1 MLLGSQ
7 NYNRLPLHESLIY
20 SRFRVSLMASDT
32 IPEALTFD
40 DVLLLPA
47 ESAVLPAEV
56 DLKTRLTSSIS
67 LHVPIISAAM
77 DTVTESRMAIAMAQ
91 AGGIGVIHRNMTI
104 DEQAAKVNSVKRFES
119 GLVLDPV
126 MISPDTTIGE
136 MRALKDRYGFSG
148 LPVVDEEENLVG
160 IITNRDIRFVSDDS
174 ILVSEMMTTDL
185 VTVPEHV
192 DPEVAKKLLH
202 QHRIEKLL
210 VVDEEGKC
218 AGMMTVRDIQR
229 SRDNPYS
236 CKDKHGR
243 LRVAAATG
251 TGEKGVERALALFD
265 AGADAVV
272 VDTAHGHSHG
282 VLHTVR
288 QIREAAGPEAQ
299 IIAGN
304 VATGAAADA
313 LIAAG
318 ANAVKVGIGPGSI
331 CTTRIVSG
339 VGVPQLTAVQSV
351 VAVCKKANIPVIAD
365 GGIKFSG
372 DIAKAIAAGADC
384 VMVGSVLA
392 GTDEAPGEVILY
404 QGRSYKVYRGM
415 GSVGAM
421 SKGAHERYFQSEQG
435 DTRKYVPE
443 GIEGR
448 VPARGPVE
456 HVLHQLIGGLRS
468 SMGYT
473 GNGDINAM
481 RENCQ
486 FVKITNAGLSESHV
500 HDVEITREAPNYRR

>member
-1 MLLGSQ
+1 
-7 NYNRLPLHESLIY
+7 
-20 SRFRVSLMASDT
+20 MAQDG

-56 DLKTRLTSSIS
+56 DTATRLTISIP
-67 LHVPIISAAM
+67 LNIPLISAAM
-77 DTVTESRMAIAMAQ
+77 DTVTESDMAIAMAQ
-91 AGGIGVIHRNMTI
+91 AGGIGVIHRNMSI
-104 DEQAAKVNSVKRFES
+104 DSQAAEVYRVKRFES

-126 MISPDTTIGE
+126 TISPSSTIGE
-136 MRALKDRYGFSG
+136 LRAIKSQHGFSG
-148 LPVVDEEENLVG
+148 FPVVDDSGTLVG

-174 ILVSEMMTTDL
+174 VKVSTMMTTDV

-202 QHRIEKLL
+202 QHRIEKLI
-210 VVDEEGKC
+210 VVDDDGGC
-218 AGMMTVRDIQR
+218 AGMMTVRDIQQ
-229 SRDNPYS
+229 SRDNPKS
-236 CKDKHGR
+236 CKDSQGR

-251 TGEKGVERALALFD
+251 TGDKGVERALALYE

-282 VLHTVR
+282 VIDTVKE
-288 QIREAAGPEAQ
+288 IRNQAADSAQ

-304 VATGAAADA
+304 IATGAAAEMLIDA
-313 LIAAG
+313 G
-318 ANAVKVGIGPGSI
+318 TDAVKVGIGPGSI

-339 VGVPQLTAVQSV
+339 VGVPQLTAVMGV
-351 VAVCKKANIPVIAD
+351 VETCIGNDIPVVAD
-365 GGIKFSG
+365 GGIKYSG
-372 DIAKAIAAGADC
+372 DIAKAIAAGADS
-384 VMVGSVLA
+384 VMAGSVLA
-392 GTDEAPGEVILY
+392 GTDESPGETILY

-415 GSVGAM
+415 GSVSAM
-421 SKGAHERYFQSEQG
+421 SQGAHERYFQSEQG

-448 VPARGPVE
+448 VPARGPVDN
-456 HVLHQLIGGLRS
+456 VLYQMIGGLRS

-473 GNGDINAM
+473 GNGSIVEMKA
-481 RENCQ
+481 NCN
-486 FVKITNAGLSESHV
+486 FVRITNAGLSESHV

>member
-1 MLLGSQ
+1 
-7 NYNRLPLHESLIY
+7 
-20 SRFRVSLMASDT
+20 MASDT

-229 SRDNPYS
+229 SRDNPHS

-339 VGVPQLTAVQSV
+339 VGVP
-351 VAVCKKANIPVIAD
+351 N
-365 GGIKFSG
+365 
-372 DIAKAIAAGADC
+372 
-384 VMVGSVLA
+384 
-392 GTDEAPGEVILY
+392 
-404 QGRSYKVYRGM
+404 
-415 GSVGAM
+415 
-421 SKGAHERYFQSEQG
+421 
-435 DTRKYVPE
+435 
-443 GIEGR
+443 
-448 VPARGPVE
+448 
-456 HVLHQLIGGLRS
+456 
-468 SMGYT
+468 
-473 GNGDINAM
+473 
-481 RENCQ
+481 
-486 FVKITNAGLSESHV
+486 
-500 HDVEITREAPNYRR
+500 

>member
-1 MLLGSQ
+1 
-7 NYNRLPLHESLIY
+7 
-20 SRFRVSLMASDT
+20 MAQDG

-40 DVLLLPA
+40 DVLLMPA

-56 DLKTRLTSSIS
+56 DTTTRLTNSIP
-67 LHVPIISAAM
+67 LNIPLISAAM
-77 DTVTESRMAIAMAQ
+77 DTVTESDMAISMAQ
-91 AGGIGVIHRNMTI
+91 AGGIGVIHRNMSV
-104 DEQAAKVNSVKRFES
+104 DSQAAEVYRVKRFES

-126 MISPDTTIGE
+126 TISPGSTIGE
-136 MRALKDRYGFSG
+136 LRAIKSQHGFSG
-148 LPVVDEEENLVG
+148 FPVVDDSGTLVG

-174 ILVSEMMTTDL
+174 VKVSTMMTTDV

-202 QHRIEKLL
+202 QHRIEKLI
-210 VVDEEGKC
+210 VVDDDGGC
-218 AGMMTVRDIQR
+218 AGMMTVRDIQQ
-229 SRDNPYS
+229 SRDNPKS
-236 CKDKHGR
+236 CKDSQGR

-251 TGEKGVERALALFD
+251 TGDKGVERALALYE

-282 VLHTVR
+282 VIDTVKE
-288 QIREAAGPEAQ
+288 IRDQAADSAQ

-304 VATGAAADA
+304 IATGAAAEM
-313 LIAAG
+313 LIDAG
-318 ANAVKVGIGPGSI
+318 ADAVKVGIGPGSI

-339 VGVPQLTAVQSV
+339 VGVPQLTAVMGV
-351 VAVCKKANIPVIAD
+351 VETCIGNDIPVVAD
-365 GGIKFSG
+365 GGIKYSG
-372 DIAKAIAAGADC
+372 DIAKAIAAGADS
-384 VMVGSVLA
+384 VMAGSVLA
-392 GTDEAPGEVILY
+392 GTDESPGETILY

-415 GSVGAM
+415 GSVSAM
-421 SKGAHERYFQSEQG
+421 SQGAHERYFQSEQG

-448 VPARGPVE
+448 VPARGPVDN
-456 HVLHQLIGGLRS
+456 VLYQMIGGLRS

-473 GNGDINAM
+473 GNGSIVEMKA
-481 RENCQ
+481 NCN
-486 FVKITNAGLSESHV
+486 FVRITNAGLSESHV

>member
-1 MLLGSQ
+1 
-7 NYNRLPLHESLIY
+7 
-20 SRFRVSLMASDT
+20 MAQGD

-47 ESAVLPAEV
+47 ESAVLPTGV
-56 DLKTRLTSSIS
+56 DTQTRLTNSIP
-67 LHVPIISAAM
+67 LNIPLVSAAM
-77 DTVTESRMAIAMAQ
+77 DTVTESNMAIAMAQ
-91 AGGIGVIHRNMTI
+91 AGGIGVIHRNMSV
-104 DEQAAKVNSVKRFES
+104 EAQAAEVYRVKRFEA

-126 MISPDTTIGE
+126 TISPDSTISE
-136 MRALKDRYGFSG
+136 LRAVKSQHGFSG
-148 LPVVDEEENLVG
+148 FPVIDDSGALVG

-174 ILVSEMMTTDL
+174 VKVSTMMTTEV
-185 VTVPEHV
+185 VTVPEHA
-192 DPEVAKKLLH
+192 DPEIAKKLLH
-202 QHRIEKLL
+202 QHRIEKLI
-210 VVDEEGKC
+210 VVDDEGRC

-229 SRDNPYS
+229 SRDNPKS
-236 CKDKHGR
+236 CKDSQGR

-251 TGEKGVERALALFD
+251 TGDKGVARALTLFE
-265 AGADAVV
+265 AGVDAVV

-282 VLHTVR
+282 VIDAVR
-288 QIREAAGPEAQ
+288 AIRGQAPEGAQ

-304 VATGAAADA
+304 IATGAAAEI
-313 LIAAG
+313 LIEAG
-318 ANAVKVGIGPGSI
+318 ADAVKVGIGPGSI

-351 VAVCKKANIPVIAD
+351 VDICDKHDIPVIAD
-365 GGIKFSG
+365 GGIKYSG
-372 DIAKAIAAGADC
+372 DIAKAIAAGADS

-392 GTDEAPGEVILY
+392 GTDESPGEIILY

-421 SKGAHERYFQSEQG
+421 SQGAHERYFQSEQG
-435 DTRKYVPE
+435 DTSKYVPE

-456 HVLHQLIGGLRS
+456 NALYQMIGGLRS

-473 GNGDINAM
+473 GNGNIAEM
-481 RENCQ
+481 KANCD
-486 FVKITNAGLSESHV
+486 FVRITTAGLSESHV
-500 HDVEITREAPNYRR
+500 HDIEITREAPNYRR

>member
-1 MLLGSQ
+1 
-7 NYNRLPLHESLIY
+7 
-20 SRFRVSLMASDT
+20 MAQGD

-47 ESAVLPAEV
+47 ESAVLPTGV
-56 DLKTRLTSSIS
+56 DTQTRLTNSIP
-67 LHVPIISAAM
+67 LNIPLVSAAM
-77 DTVTESRMAIAMAQ
+77 DTVTESNMAIAMAQ
-91 AGGIGVIHRNMTI
+91 AGGIGVIHRNMSV
-104 DEQAAKVNSVKRFES
+104 EAQAAEVYRVKRFES

-126 MISPDTTIGE
+126 TISPDSTISE
-136 MRALKDRYGFSG
+136 LRAVKSQHGFSG
-148 LPVVDEEENLVG
+148 FPVIDDSGALVG

-174 ILVSEMMTTDL
+174 VKVSTMMTTEV

-192 DPEVAKKLLH
+192 DPEIAKKLLH
-202 QHRIEKLL
+202 QHRIEKLI
-210 VVDEEGKC
+210 VVDDEGRC

-229 SRDNPYS
+229 SRDNPKS
-236 CKDKHGR
+236 CKDSQGR

-251 TGEKGVERALALFD
+251 TGDKGVARALALYE
-265 AGADAVV
+265 AGVDAVV

-282 VLHTVR
+282 VIDAVR
-288 QIREAAGPEAQ
+288 AIREQAPEGAQ

-304 VATGAAADA
+304 IATGAAAEI
-313 LIAAG
+313 LIEAG
-318 ANAVKVGIGPGSI
+318 ADAVKVGIGPGSI

-351 VAVCKKANIPVIAD
+351 VDICNKHDIPVIAD
-365 GGIKFSG
+365 GGIKYSG
-372 DIAKAIAAGADC
+372 DIAKAIAAGADS

-392 GTDEAPGEVILY
+392 GTDESPGEIILY

-415 GSVGAM
+415 GSIGAM
-421 SKGAHERYFQSEQG
+421 SQGAHERYFQPEQD
-435 DTRKYVPE
+435 DTSKYVPE

-456 HVLHQLIGGLRS
+456 NALYQMIGGLRS

-473 GNGDINAM
+473 GNGTIAEM
-481 RENCQ
+481 KANCD
-486 FVKITNAGLSESHV
+486 FVRITTAGLSESHV
-500 HDVEITREAPNYRR
+500 HDIEITREAPNYRR

>member
-1 MLLGSQ
+1 
-7 NYNRLPLHESLIY
+7 
-20 SRFRVSLMASDT
+20 MASDS
-32 IPEALTFD
+32 ILEALTFD

-47 ESAVLPAEV
+47 ESEVLPAEV

-91 AGGIGVIHRNMTI
+91 AGGIGVIHRNMTVE
-104 DEQAAKVNSVKRFES
+104 EQAAKVNSVKRFES

-126 MISPDTTIGE
+126 MISPNTTIGE
-136 MRALKDRYGFSG
+136 MRALKDKYGFSG
-148 LPVVDEEENLVG
+148 LPVVDDDENLVG

-174 ILVSEMMTTDL
+174 ILVSEMMTTEL

-210 VVDEEGKC
+210 VVDEDGKC

-229 SRDNPYS
+229 SRDNPHS

-251 TGEKGVERALALFD
+251 TGEKGIERALALFE

-473 GNGDINAM
+473 GNGDIDAM

>member
-1 MLLGSQ
+1 
-7 NYNRLPLHESLIY
+7 
-20 SRFRVSLMASDT
+20 MAQDD

-47 ESAVLPAEV
+47 ESAVLPTGV
-56 DLKTRLTSSIS
+56 DTQTRLTNSIP
-67 LHVPIISAAM
+67 LNIPLVSAAM
-77 DTVTESRMAIAMAQ
+77 DTVTESNMAIAMAQ
-91 AGGIGVIHRNMTI
+91 AGGIGVIHRNMSV
-104 DEQAAKVNSVKRFES
+104 EAQAAEVYRVKRFES

-126 MISPDTTIGE
+126 TISPDSTISE
-136 MRALKDRYGFSG
+136 LRAVKSQHGFSG
-148 LPVVDEEENLVG
+148 FPVIDDSGALVG

-174 ILVSEMMTTDL
+174 VKVSTMMTTEV

-192 DPEVAKKLLH
+192 DPEIAKKLLH
-202 QHRIEKLL
+202 QHRIEKLI
-210 VVDEEGKC
+210 VVDDEGRC

-229 SRDNPYS
+229 SRDNPKS
-236 CKDKHGR
+236 CKDSQGR

-251 TGEKGVERALALFD
+251 TGDEGVARALALFE

-282 VLHTVR
+282 VIDAVR
-288 QIREAAGPEAQ
+288 AIREQAPEGAQ

-304 VATGAAADA
+304 IATGAAAEI
-313 LIAAG
+313 LIEAG
-318 ANAVKVGIGPGSI
+318 ADAVKVGIGPGSI

-351 VAVCKKANIPVIAD
+351 VDICNKHDIPVIAD
-365 GGIKFSG
+365 GGIKYSG
-372 DIAKAIAAGADC
+372 DIAKAIAAGADS

-392 GTDEAPGEVILY
+392 GTDESPGEIILY

-421 SKGAHERYFQSEQG
+421 SQGAHERYFQPEQD
-435 DTRKYVPE
+435 DTSKYVPE

-456 HVLHQLIGGLRS
+456 NALYQMIGGLRS

-473 GNGDINAM
+473 GNGTIAEM
-481 RENCQ
+481 KANCD
-486 FVKITNAGLSESHV
+486 FVRITTAGLSESHV
-500 HDVEITREAPNYRR
+500 HDIEITREAPNYRR

>member
-1 MLLGSQ
+1 
-7 NYNRLPLHESLIY
+7 
-20 SRFRVSLMASDT
+20 MASDS

-47 ESAVLPAEV
+47 ESEVLPAEV

-104 DEQAAKVNSVKRFES
+104 EEQAAKVNSVKRFES

-126 MISPDTTIGE
+126 MISPNTTIGE
-136 MRALKDRYGFSG
+136 MRALKDKYGFSG
-148 LPVVDEEENLVG
+148 LPVVDDDENLLG

-174 ILVSEMMTTDL
+174 ILVSEMMTTEL

-210 VVDEEGKC
+210 VVDEDGKC

-229 SRDNPYS
+229 SRDNPHS

-251 TGEKGVERALALFD
+251 TGEKGIERALALFK

-473 GNGDINAM
+473 GNGDIDAM

>member
-1 MLLGSQ
+1 
-7 NYNRLPLHESLIY
+7 
-20 SRFRVSLMASDT
+20 MAQDG

-40 DVLLLPA
+40 DVLLMPA

-56 DLKTRLTSSIS
+56 DTSTRLTNSIP
-67 LHVPIISAAM
+67 LNIPLISAAM
-77 DTVTESRMAIAMAQ
+77 DTVTESDMAIAMAQ
-91 AGGIGVIHRNMTI
+91 AGGIGVIHRNMSI
-104 DEQAAKVNSVKRFES
+104 EAQASEVYRVKRFES

-126 MISPDTTIGE
+126 TISPDSTIGE
-136 MRALKDRYGFSG
+136 LRAIKSQHGFSG
-148 LPVVDEEENLVG
+148 FPVVDDSGVLVG

-174 ILVSEMMTTDL
+174 VKVSTMMTTEV

-202 QHRIEKLL
+202 QNRIEKLI
-210 VVDEEGKC
+210 VVDDDGGC

-229 SRDNPYS
+229 SRDNPKS
-236 CKDKHGR
+236 CKDSQGR
-243 LRVAAATG
+243 LRVSAATG
-251 TGEKGVERALALFD
+251 TGDKGLERALALFE

-282 VLHTVR
+282 VIETVR
-288 QIREAAGPEAQ
+288 AIRSQAADGAQIVAGNIATGEAAEM
-299 IIAGN
+299 
-304 VATGAAADA
+304 
-313 LIAAG
+313 LIDAG
-318 ANAVKVGIGPGSI
+318 ADAVKVGIGPGSI

-339 VGVPQLTAVQSV
+339 VGVPQLTAVLGV
-351 VAVCKKANIPVIAD
+351 VETCAGNDIPVVAD
-365 GGIKFSG
+365 GGIKYSG
-372 DIAKAIAAGADC
+372 DIAKAIAAGADS
-384 VMVGSVLA
+384 VMAGSVLA
-392 GTDEAPGEVILY
+392 GTDESPGETILY

-421 SKGAHERYFQSEQG
+421 SQGAHERYFQSEQG

-448 VPARGPVE
+448 VPARGPVDN
-456 HVLHQLIGGLRS
+456 VLYQMIGGLRS

-473 GNGDINAM
+473 GNGTMAEM
-481 RENCQ
+481 KTNCN
-486 FVKITNAGLSESHV
+486 FVRITNAGLSESHV

>member
-1 MLLGSQ
+1 
-7 NYNRLPLHESLIY
+7 
-20 SRFRVSLMASDT
+20 MASDT

-56 DLKTRLTSSIS
+56 NLSTRLTTSIS
-67 LHVPIISAAM
+67 LHAPIISAAM

-91 AGGIGVIHRNMTI
+91 AGGLGVIHRNMSI
-104 DEQAAKVNSVKRFES
+104 EEQVAKVNSVKRFES

-126 MISPDTTIGE
+126 MVSPDTTIGE
-136 MRALKDRYGFSG
+136 LRDLKERHGFSG
-148 LPVVDEEENLVG
+148 LPVIDDEENLVG

-174 ILVSEMMTTDL
+174 ILVSEMMTTEL

-202 QHRIEKLL
+202 KHRIEKLL
-210 VVDEEGKC
+210 VVDENGKC

-251 TGEKGVERALALFD
+251 TGAQGIERALALFGV
-265 AGADAVV
+265 GADAVV

-288 QIREAAGPEAQ
+288 QIRELAGPDAQ

-313 LIAAG
+313 LILAG

-351 VAVCKKANIPVIAD
+351 VAVCKKADIPVIAD

-392 GTDEAPGEVILY
+392 GTDEAPGEIILY

-473 GNGDINAM
+473 GNGDIATM

-500 HDVEITREAPNYRR
+500 HDVEITREAPNYRRRIT

>member
-1 MLLGSQ
+1 
-7 NYNRLPLHESLIY
+7 
-20 SRFRVSLMASDT
+20 MAQGD

-47 ESAVLPAEV
+47 ESAVLPTGV
-56 DLKTRLTSSIS
+56 DTQTRLTNSIP
-67 LHVPIISAAM
+67 LNIPLVSAAM
-77 DTVTESRMAIAMAQ
+77 DTVTESNMAIAMAQ
-91 AGGIGVIHRNMTI
+91 AGGIGVIHRNMSV
-104 DEQAAKVNSVKRFES
+104 EAQAAEVYRVKRFEA

-126 MISPDTTIGE
+126 TISPDSTISE
-136 MRALKDRYGFSG
+136 LRTVKSQHGFSG
-148 LPVVDEEENLVG
+148 FPVIDDSGALVG

-174 ILVSEMMTTDL
+174 VKVSTMMTTEV

-192 DPEVAKKLLH
+192 DPEIAKKLLH
-202 QHRIEKLL
+202 QHRIEKLI
-210 VVDEEGKC
+210 VIDDEGRC

-229 SRDNPYS
+229 SRDNPKS
-236 CKDKHGR
+236 CKDSQGR

-251 TGEKGVERALALFD
+251 TGDKGVARALALYE
-265 AGADAVV
+265 AGVDAVV

-282 VLHTVR
+282 VIDAVR
-288 QIREAAGPEAQ
+288 AIREQAPEGAQ

-304 VATGAAADA
+304 IATGAAAEI
-313 LIAAG
+313 LIEAG
-318 ANAVKVGIGPGSI
+318 ADAVKVGIGPGSI

-351 VAVCKKANIPVIAD
+351 VDICNKHDIPVIAD
-365 GGIKFSG
+365 GGIKYSG
-372 DIAKAIAAGADC
+372 DIAKAIAAGADS

-392 GTDEAPGEVILY
+392 GTDESPGEIILY

-415 GSVGAM
+415 GSIGAM
-421 SKGAHERYFQSEQG
+421 SQGAHERYFQPEQD
-435 DTRKYVPE
+435 DTSKYVPE

-456 HVLHQLIGGLRS
+456 NALYQMIGGLRS

-473 GNGDINAM
+473 GNGTIAEM
-481 RENCQ
+481 KANCD
-486 FVKITNAGLSESHV
+486 FVRITTAGLSESHV
-500 HDVEITREAPNYRR
+500 HDIEITREAPNYRR

>member
-1 MLLGSQ
+1 
-7 NYNRLPLHESLIY
+7 
-20 SRFRVSLMASDT
+20 MAQGD

-47 ESAVLPAEV
+47 ESAVLPTGV
-56 DLKTRLTSSIS
+56 DTQTRLTNSIP
-67 LHVPIISAAM
+67 LNIPLVSAAM
-77 DTVTESRMAIAMAQ
+77 DTVTESNMAIAMAQ
-91 AGGIGVIHRNMTI
+91 AGGIGVIHRNMSV
-104 DEQAAKVNSVKRFES
+104 EAQAAEVYRVKRFEA

-126 MISPDTTIGE
+126 TISPDSTISE
-136 MRALKDRYGFSG
+136 LRAVKSQHGFSG
-148 LPVVDEEENLVG
+148 FPVIDDSGALVG

-174 ILVSEMMTTDL
+174 VKVSTMMTTEV

-192 DPEVAKKLLH
+192 DPEIAKKLLH
-202 QHRIEKLL
+202 QHRIEKLI
-210 VVDEEGKC
+210 VTDDEGRC

-229 SRDNPYS
+229 SRDNPKS
-236 CKDKHGR
+236 CKDSQGR

-251 TGEKGVERALALFD
+251 TGDKGVTRALALYE
-265 AGADAVV
+265 AGVDAVV

-282 VLHTVR
+282 VIDAVR
-288 QIREAAGPEAQ
+288 AIREQAPEGAQ

-304 VATGAAADA
+304 IATGAAAEI
-313 LIAAG
+313 LIEAG
-318 ANAVKVGIGPGSI
+318 ADAVKVGIGPGSI

-351 VAVCKKANIPVIAD
+351 VDICNKHDIPVIAD
-365 GGIKFSG
+365 GGIKYSG
-372 DIAKAIAAGADC
+372 DIAKAIAAGADS

-392 GTDEAPGEVILY
+392 GTDESPGEIILY

-415 GSVGAM
+415 GSIGAM
-421 SKGAHERYFQSEQG
+421 SQGAHERYFQPEQD
-435 DTRKYVPE
+435 DTSKYVPE

-456 HVLHQLIGGLRS
+456 NALYQMIGGLRS

-473 GNGDINAM
+473 GNGTIAEM
-481 RENCQ
+481 KANCD
-486 FVKITNAGLSESHV
+486 FVRITNAGLSESHV
-500 HDVEITREAPNYRR
+500 HDIEITREAPNYRR

>member
-1 MLLGSQ
+1 
-7 NYNRLPLHESLIY
+7 
-20 SRFRVSLMASDT
+20 MAQDD

-47 ESAVLPAEV
+47 ESAVLPAGV
-56 DLKTRLTSSIS
+56 DTQTRLTNSIP
-67 LHVPIISAAM
+67 LNIPLVSAAM
-77 DTVTESRMAIAMAQ
+77 DTVTESNMAIAMAQ
-91 AGGIGVIHRNMTI
+91 AGGIGVIHRNMSV
-104 DEQAAKVNSVKRFES
+104 EAQATEVYRVKRFES

-126 MISPDTTIGE
+126 TISPDCTISE
-136 MRALKDRYGFSG
+136 LRAVKSQHGFSG
-148 LPVVDEEENLVG
+148 FPVIDDSGALVG
-160 IITNRDIRFVSDDS
+160 MITNRDIRFVSDDS
-174 ILVSEMMTTDL
+174 VKVSTMMTTEV

-192 DPEVAKKLLH
+192 DPEIAKKLLH
-202 QHRIEKLL
+202 QHRIEKLI
-210 VVDEEGKC
+210 VVDDEGRC

-229 SRDNPYS
+229 SRDNPKS
-236 CKDKHGR
+236 CKDSQGR

-251 TGEKGVERALALFD
+251 TGDEGVARALALFE

-282 VLHTVR
+282 VIDAVR
-288 QIREAAGPEAQ
+288 AIRGQAPEGAQ

-304 VATGAAADA
+304 IATGAAAEM
-313 LIAAG
+313 LIEAG
-318 ANAVKVGIGPGSI
+318 ADAVKVGIGPGSI

-351 VAVCKKANIPVIAD
+351 VDICNKHDIPVIAD
-365 GGIKFSG
+365 GGIKYSG
-372 DIAKAIAAGADC
+372 DIAKAIAAGADS

-392 GTDEAPGEVILY
+392 GTDESPGEIILY

-421 SKGAHERYFQSEQG
+421 SQGAHERYFQSEQG
-435 DTRKYVPE
+435 DTSKYVPE

-456 HVLHQLIGGLRS
+456 NALYQMIGGLRS

-473 GNGDINAM
+473 GNGTIAEM
-481 RENCQ
+481 KANCD
-486 FVKITNAGLSESHV
+486 FVRITTAGLSESHV
-500 HDVEITREAPNYRR
+500 HDIEITREAPNYRR

>member
-1 MLLGSQ
+1 
-7 NYNRLPLHESLIY
+7 
-20 SRFRVSLMASDT
+20 MASDT

-104 DEQAAKVNSVKRFES
+104 EEQTTKVNSVKRFES

-136 MRALKDRYGFSG
+136 MRVLKNKHGFSG
-148 LPVVDEEENLVG
+148 LPVVDEEEKLVG

-174 ILVSEMMTTDL
+174 IQVSEMMTTEL

-210 VVDEEGKC
+210 VIDEDGKC

-236 CKDKHGR
+236 CKDEHGR

-251 TGEKGVERALALFD
+251 TGEKGVERALALYD
-265 AGADAVV
+265 AGADVVV

-351 VAVCKKANIPVIAD
+351 VAVCKKADIPVIAD

-384 VMVGSVLA
+384 VMVGSALA

-473 GNGDINAM
+473 GNPDISAM

>member
-1 MLLGSQ
+1 M
-7 NYNRLPLHESLIY
+7 PIHESLIY
-20 SRFRVSLMASDT
+20 SRSRVSLMASDT

-104 DEQAAKVNSVKRFES
+104 EEQAAKVNSVKRFES

-136 MRALKDRYGFSG
+136 MRSLKDKHGFSG

-251 TGEKGVERALALFD
+251 TGEKGIERALALFE

>member
-1 MLLGSQ
+1 
-7 NYNRLPLHESLIY
+7 
-20 SRFRVSLMASDT
+20 MAQGD

-47 ESAVLPAEV
+47 ESAVLPTGV
-56 DLKTRLTSSIS
+56 DTQTRLTNSIP
-67 LHVPIISAAM
+67 LNIPLVSAAM
-77 DTVTESRMAIAMAQ
+77 DTVTESNMAIAMAQ
-91 AGGIGVIHRNMTI
+91 AGGIGVIHRNMSV
-104 DEQAAKVNSVKRFES
+104 EAQAAEVYRVKRFEA

-126 MISPDTTIGE
+126 TISPDSTISE
-136 MRALKDRYGFSG
+136 LRAVKSQHGFSG
-148 LPVVDEEENLVG
+148 FPVIDDSGALVG

-174 ILVSEMMTTDL
+174 VKVSTMMTTEV

-192 DPEVAKKLLH
+192 DPEIAKKLLH
-202 QHRIEKLL
+202 QHRIEKLI
-210 VVDEEGKC
+210 VIDDEGRC

-229 SRDNPYS
+229 SRDNPKS
-236 CKDKHGR
+236 CKDSQGR

-251 TGEKGVERALALFD
+251 TGDKGVARALALYE
-265 AGADAVV
+265 AGVDAVV

-282 VLHTVR
+282 VIDAVR
-288 QIREAAGPEAQ
+288 AIRGQAPEGAQ

-304 VATGAAADA
+304 IATGAAAEI
-313 LIAAG
+313 LIEAG
-318 ANAVKVGIGPGSI
+318 ADAVKVGIGPGSI

-351 VAVCKKANIPVIAD
+351 VDICNKHDIPVIAD
-365 GGIKFSG
+365 GGIKYSG
-372 DIAKAIAAGADC
+372 DIAKAIAAGADS

-392 GTDEAPGEVILY
+392 GTDESPGEIILY

-415 GSVGAM
+415 GSIGAM
-421 SKGAHERYFQSEQG
+421 SQGAHERYFQPEQG
-435 DTRKYVPE
+435 DTSKYVPE

-456 HVLHQLIGGLRS
+456 NALYQMIGGLRS

-473 GNGDINAM
+473 GNGTIAEM
-481 RENCQ
+481 KANCD
-486 FVKITNAGLSESHV
+486 FVRITTAGLSESHV
-500 HDVEITREAPNYRR
+500 HDIEITREAPNYRR

>member
-1 MLLGSQ
+1 
-7 NYNRLPLHESLIY
+7 
-20 SRFRVSLMASDT
+20 MAQDG

-40 DVLLLPA
+40 DVLLMPA

-56 DLKTRLTSSIS
+56 DISSRLTDSIR
-67 LHVPIISAAM
+67 LNIPLISAAM
-77 DTVTESRMAIAMAQ
+77 DTVTESDMAISMAQ
-91 AGGIGVIHRNMTI
+91 AGGIGVIHRNMST
-104 DEQAAKVNSVKRFES
+104 EAQAAEVYRVKRFES

-126 MISPDTTIGE
+126 TVSPNSSIGE
-136 MRALKDRYGFSG
+136 LRRIKSQNGFSG
-148 LPVVDEEENLVG
+148 FPVVDDSGILVG

-174 ILVSEMMTTDL
+174 EKVSTMMNPDV
-185 VTVPEHV
+185 VTVPEGV
-192 DPEVAKKLLH
+192 DPDEAKRLLH
-202 QHRIEKLL
+202 KHRIEKLV
-210 VVDEEGKC
+210 VVDDDGGC

-229 SRDNPYS
+229 SRDNPDS
-236 CKDKHGR
+236 CKDSQGR

-251 TGEKGVERALALFD
+251 TGDKGVERALALFD

-282 VLHTVR
+282 VIGTVKE
-288 QIREAAGPEAQ
+288 IRSLAPDKAQ
-299 IIAGN
+299 IVAGN
-304 VATGAAADA
+304 IATGAAADM
-313 LIAAG
+313 LIDAG

-339 VGVPQLTAVQSV
+339 VGVPQLTAVLGV
-351 VAVCKKANIPVIAD
+351 VSECGKNDIPVIAD
-365 GGIKFSG
+365 GGIKYSG

-392 GTDEAPGEVILY
+392 GTDESPGETILY

-421 SKGAHERYFQSEQG
+421 SEGAHDRYFQSEQG

-448 VPARGPVE
+448 VPARGPVDN
-456 HVLHQLIGGLRS
+456 VIYQMVGGLRS

-473 GNGDINAM
+473 GNGSITEM
-481 RENCQ
+481 KSNCS
-486 FVKITNAGLSESHV
+486 FVRITNAGLSESHV

>member
-1 MLLGSQ
+1 
-7 NYNRLPLHESLIY
+7 
-20 SRFRVSLMASDT
+20 MASDT
-32 IPEALTFD
+32 IPDALTFD

-56 DLKTRLTSSIS
+56 NLSTRLTTSIS

-91 AGGIGVIHRNMTI
+91 AGGLGVIHRNMSI
-104 DEQAAKVNSVKRFES
+104 EEQVAKVNSVKRFES

-126 MISPDTTIGE
+126 MVSPDTTIGE
-136 MRALKDRYGFSG
+136 LRDLKERHGFSG
-148 LPVVDEEENLVG
+148 LPVIDDEEDLVG

-174 ILVSEMMTTDL
+174 ILVSEMMTTEL

-202 QHRIEKLL
+202 KHRIEKLL
-210 VVDEEGKC
+210 VVDENGKC

-251 TGEKGVERALALFD
+251 TGAQGIERALALFGV
-265 AGADAVV
+265 GADAVV

-288 QIREAAGPEAQ
+288 QIRELAGPDAQ

-313 LIAAG
+313 LILAG

-351 VAVCKKANIPVIAD
+351 VAVCKKADIPVIAD

-392 GTDEAPGEVILY
+392 GTDEAPGEIILY

-473 GNGDINAM
+473 GNGDIATM

-500 HDVEITREAPNYRR
+500 HDVEITREAPNYRRRIT

>member
-1 MLLGSQ
+1 
-7 NYNRLPLHESLIY
+7 
-20 SRFRVSLMASDT
+20 MASDT

-56 DLKTRLTSSIS
+56 NLSTRLTTSIS

-91 AGGIGVIHRNMTI
+91 AGGLGVIHRNMSI
-104 DEQAAKVNSVKRFES
+104 EEQVAKVNSVKRFES

-126 MISPDTTIGE
+126 MVSPDTTIGE
-136 MRALKDRYGFSG
+136 LRDLKERHGFSG
-148 LPVVDEEENLVG
+148 LPVIDDEEDLVG

-174 ILVSEMMTTDL
+174 ILVSEMMTTEL

-202 QHRIEKLL
+202 KHRIEKLL
-210 VVDEEGKC
+210 VVDENGKC

-251 TGEKGVERALALFD
+251 TGAQGIERALALFGV
-265 AGADAVV
+265 GADAVV

-288 QIREAAGPEAQ
+288 QIRELAGPDAQ

-313 LIAAG
+313 LILAG

-351 VAVCKKANIPVIAD
+351 VAVCKKADIPVIAD

-372 DIAKAIAAGADC
+372 DIAKAIAAGADG

-392 GTDEAPGEVILY
+392 GTDEAPGEIILY

-473 GNGDINAM
+473 GNGDIATM

-500 HDVEITREAPNYRR
+500 HDVEITREAPNYRRRIT

>member
-1 MLLGSQ
+1 
-7 NYNRLPLHESLIY
+7 
-20 SRFRVSLMASDT
+20 MAQGD

-47 ESAVLPAEV
+47 ESAVLPTGV
-56 DLKTRLTSSIS
+56 DTQTRLTNSIP
-67 LHVPIISAAM
+67 LNIPLVSAAM
-77 DTVTESRMAIAMAQ
+77 DTVTESNMAIAMAQ
-91 AGGIGVIHRNMTI
+91 AGGIGVIHRNMSV
-104 DEQAAKVNSVKRFES
+104 EAQAAEVYRVKRFEA

-126 MISPDTTIGE
+126 TISPDSTISE
-136 MRALKDRYGFSG
+136 LRAVKSQHGFSG
-148 LPVVDEEENLVG
+148 FPVIDDSGALVG

-174 ILVSEMMTTDL
+174 VKVSTMMTTEV

-192 DPEVAKKLLH
+192 DPEIAKKLLH
-202 QHRIEKLL
+202 QHRIEKLI
-210 VVDEEGKC
+210 VIDEEGRC

-229 SRDNPYS
+229 SRDNPKS
-236 CKDKHGR
+236 CKDSQGR

-251 TGEKGVERALALFD
+251 TGDKGVTRALALYE
-265 AGADAVV
+265 AGVDAVV

-282 VLHTVR
+282 VIDAVR
-288 QIREAAGPEAQ
+288 VIREQAPEGAQ

-304 VATGAAADA
+304 IATGAAAEI
-313 LIAAG
+313 LIEAG
-318 ANAVKVGIGPGSI
+318 ADAVKVGIGPGSI

-351 VAVCKKANIPVIAD
+351 VDICNKHDIPVIAD
-365 GGIKFSG
+365 GGIKYSG
-372 DIAKAIAAGADC
+372 DIAKAIAAGADS

-392 GTDEAPGEVILY
+392 GTDESPGEIILY

-415 GSVGAM
+415 GSIGAM
-421 SKGAHERYFQSEQG
+421 SQGAHERYFQSEQS
-435 DTRKYVPE
+435 DTSKYVPE

-456 HVLHQLIGGLRS
+456 NALYQMIGGLRS

-473 GNGDINAM
+473 GNGTIAEM
-481 RENCQ
+481 KANCD
-486 FVKITNAGLSESHV
+486 FVRITTAGLSESHV
-500 HDVEITREAPNYRR
+500 HDIEITREAPNYRR

>member
-1 MLLGSQ
+1 
-7 NYNRLPLHESLIY
+7 
-20 SRFRVSLMASDT
+20 MAQGD

-47 ESAVLPAEV
+47 ESAVLPTGV
-56 DLKTRLTSSIS
+56 DTQTRLTNSIP
-67 LHVPIISAAM
+67 LNIPLVSAAM
-77 DTVTESRMAIAMAQ
+77 DTVTESNMAIAMAQ
-91 AGGIGVIHRNMTI
+91 AGGIGVIHRNMSV
-104 DEQAAKVNSVKRFES
+104 EAQAAEVYRVKRFEA

-126 MISPDTTIGE
+126 TISPDSTISE
-136 MRALKDRYGFSG
+136 LRAVKSQHGFSG
-148 LPVVDEEENLVG
+148 FPVIDDSGALVG

-174 ILVSEMMTTDL
+174 VKVSTMMTTEV

-192 DPEVAKKLLH
+192 DPEIAKKLLH
-202 QHRIEKLL
+202 QHRIEKLI
-210 VVDEEGKC
+210 VIDDEGRC

-229 SRDNPYS
+229 SRDNPKS
-236 CKDKHGR
+236 CKDSQGR

-251 TGEKGVERALALFD
+251 TGDKGVARALALYET
-265 AGADAVV
+265 GVDAVV

-282 VLHTVR
+282 VIDAVR
-288 QIREAAGPEAQ
+288 AIREQAPEGAQ

-304 VATGAAADA
+304 IATGAAAEI
-313 LIAAG
+313 LIEAG
-318 ANAVKVGIGPGSI
+318 ADAVKVGIGPGSI

-351 VAVCKKANIPVIAD
+351 VDICNKHDIPVIAD
-365 GGIKFSG
+365 GGIKYSG
-372 DIAKAIAAGADC
+372 DIAKAIAAGADS

-392 GTDEAPGEVILY
+392 GTDESPGEIILY

-415 GSVGAM
+415 GSIGAM
-421 SKGAHERYFQSEQG
+421 SQGAHERYFQPEQD
-435 DTRKYVPE
+435 DTSKYVPE

-456 HVLHQLIGGLRS
+456 NALYQMIGGLRS

-473 GNGDINAM
+473 GNGTIAEM
-481 RENCQ
+481 KANCD
-486 FVKITNAGLSESHV
+486 FVRITNAGLSESHV
-500 HDVEITREAPNYRR
+500 HDIEITREAPNYRR

>member
-1 MLLGSQ
+1 
-7 NYNRLPLHESLIY
+7 
-20 SRFRVSLMASDT
+20 MANDT

-56 DLKTRLTSSIS
+56 DIKTRLTSSIS

-104 DEQAAKVNSVKRFES
+104 QEQTAKVNSVKRFES

-136 MRALKDRYGFSG
+136 MRTLKNKHGFSG
-148 LPVVDEEENLVG
+148 LPVVDEEEKLVG

-210 VVDEEGKC
+210 VVGQDGKC

-236 CKDKHGR
+236 CKDQHGR

-251 TGEKGVERALALFD
+251 TGEKGIERALALYD

-304 VATGAAADA
+304 VATGAAAEA

-318 ANAVKVGIGPGSI
+318 TNAVKVGIGPGSI

-351 VAVCKKANIPVIAD
+351 VAVCKKADIPVIAD

-384 VMVGSVLA
+384 VMVGSALA

-473 GNGDINAM
+473 GNPDISAM
-481 RENCQ
+481 KGNCQ

>member
-1 MLLGSQ
+1 
-7 NYNRLPLHESLIY
+7 
-20 SRFRVSLMASDT
+20 MAQDD

-47 ESAVLPAEV
+47 ESAVLPAGV
-56 DLKTRLTSSIS
+56 DTQTRLTNSIP
-67 LHVPIISAAM
+67 LNIPLVSAAM
-77 DTVTESRMAIAMAQ
+77 DTVTESNMAIAMAQ
-91 AGGIGVIHRNMTI
+91 AGGIGVIHRNMSV
-104 DEQAAKVNSVKRFES
+104 EAQATEVYRVKRFES

-126 MISPDTTIGE
+126 TISPDSTISE
-136 MRALKDRYGFSG
+136 LRAVKSQHGFSG
-148 LPVVDEEENLVG
+148 FPVIDDSGALVG
-160 IITNRDIRFVSDDS
+160 MITNRDIRFVSDDS
-174 ILVSEMMTTDL
+174 VKVSTMMTTEV

-192 DPEVAKKLLH
+192 DPEIAKKLLH
-202 QHRIEKLL
+202 QHRIEKLI
-210 VVDEEGKC
+210 VVDDEGRC

-229 SRDNPYS
+229 SRDNPKS
-236 CKDKHGR
+236 CKDSQGR

-251 TGEKGVERALALFD
+251 TGDKGVARALTLYE
-265 AGADAVV
+265 AGADAIV

-282 VLHTVR
+282 VIDAVR
-288 QIREAAGPEAQ
+288 AIREQAPDGAQ

-304 VATGAAADA
+304 VATGAAAEMLIEAGADA
-313 LIAAG
+313 L
-318 ANAVKVGIGPGSI
+318 KVGIGPGSI

-351 VAVCKKANIPVIAD
+351 VDICNKHDIPVIAD
-365 GGIKFSG
+365 GGIKYSG
-372 DIAKAIAAGADC
+372 DIAKAIAAGADS

-392 GTDEAPGEVILY
+392 GTDESPGEIILY

-421 SKGAHERYFQSEQG
+421 SQGAHERYFQSEQG
-435 DTRKYVPE
+435 DTSKYVPE

-456 HVLHQLIGGLRS
+456 NALYQMIGGLRS

-473 GNGDINAM
+473 GNGTIAEM
-481 RENCQ
+481 KANCD
-486 FVKITNAGLSESHV
+486 FVRITTAGLSESHV
-500 HDVEITREAPNYRR
+500 HDIEITREAPNYRR

>member
-1 MLLGSQ
+1 
-7 NYNRLPLHESLIY
+7 
-20 SRFRVSLMASDT
+20 MAQGD

-47 ESAVLPAEV
+47 ESAVLPTGV
-56 DLKTRLTSSIS
+56 DTQTRLTNSIP
-67 LHVPIISAAM
+67 LNIPLVSAAM
-77 DTVTESRMAIAMAQ
+77 DTVTESNMAIAMAQ
-91 AGGIGVIHRNMTI
+91 AGGIGVIHRNMSV
-104 DEQAAKVNSVKRFES
+104 EAQAAEVYRVKRFEA

-126 MISPDTTIGE
+126 TISPDSTISE
-136 MRALKDRYGFSG
+136 LRTVKSQHGFSG
-148 LPVVDEEENLVG
+148 FPVIDDSGALVG

-174 ILVSEMMTTDL
+174 VKVSTMMTTEV

-192 DPEVAKKLLH
+192 DPEIAKKLLH
-202 QHRIEKLL
+202 QHRIEKLI
-210 VVDEEGKC
+210 VVDDEGRC

-229 SRDNPYS
+229 SRDNPKS
-236 CKDKHGR
+236 CKDSQGR

-251 TGEKGVERALALFD
+251 TGDKGVARALALYE
-265 AGADAVV
+265 AGVDAVV

-282 VLHTVR
+282 VIDAVR
-288 QIREAAGPEAQ
+288 AIREQAPEGAQ

-304 VATGAAADA
+304 IATGAAAEI
-313 LIAAG
+313 LIEAG
-318 ANAVKVGIGPGSI
+318 ADAVKVGIGPGSI

-351 VAVCKKANIPVIAD
+351 VDICNKHDIPVIAD
-365 GGIKFSG
+365 GGIKYSG
-372 DIAKAIAAGADC
+372 DIAKAIAAGADS

-392 GTDEAPGEVILY
+392 GTDESPGEIILY

-415 GSVGAM
+415 GSIGAM
-421 SKGAHERYFQSEQG
+421 SQGAHERYFQPEQD
-435 DTRKYVPE
+435 DTSKYVPE

-456 HVLHQLIGGLRS
+456 NALYQMIGGLRS

-473 GNGDINAM
+473 GNGTIAEM
-481 RENCQ
+481 KANCD
-486 FVKITNAGLSESHV
+486 FVRITNAGLSESHV
-500 HDVEITREAPNYRR
+500 HDIEITREAPNYRR

>member
-1 MLLGSQ
+1 
-7 NYNRLPLHESLIY
+7 
-20 SRFRVSLMASDT
+20 MASDT

-56 DLKTRLTSSIS
+56 NLSTRLTTSIS
-67 LHVPIISAAM
+67 LHAPIISAAM

-91 AGGIGVIHRNMTI
+91 AGGLGVIHRNMSI
-104 DEQAAKVNSVKRFES
+104 EEQVAKVNSVKRFES

-126 MISPDTTIGE
+126 MVSPDTTIGE
-136 MRALKDRYGFSG
+136 LRDLKERHGFSG
-148 LPVVDEEENLVG
+148 LPVIDDEEDLVG

-174 ILVSEMMTTDL
+174 ILVSEMMTTEL

-202 QHRIEKLL
+202 KHRIEKLL
-210 VVDEEGKC
+210 VVDENGKC

-251 TGEKGVERALALFD
+251 TGAQGIERALALFGV
-265 AGADAVV
+265 GADAVV

-288 QIREAAGPEAQ
+288 QIRELAGPDAQ

-313 LIAAG
+313 LILAG

-351 VAVCKKANIPVIAD
+351 VAVCKKADIPVIAD

-392 GTDEAPGEVILY
+392 GTDEAPGEIILY

-473 GNGDINAM
+473 GNGDIATM

-500 HDVEITREAPNYRR
+500 HDVEITREAPNYRRRIT

>member
-1 MLLGSQ
+1 
-7 NYNRLPLHESLIY
+7 
-20 SRFRVSLMASDT
+20 MANDT

-56 DLKTRLTSSIS
+56 DIKTRLTSSIS

-104 DEQAAKVNSVKRFES
+104 EEQTAKVNSVKRFES

-136 MRALKDRYGFSG
+136 MRALKNKHGFSG
-148 LPVVDEEENLVG
+148 LPVVDEEEKLVG

-210 VVDEEGKC
+210 VVGQDGKC

-236 CKDKHGR
+236 CKDQHGR

-251 TGEKGVERALALFD
+251 TGEKGIERALALYD

-304 VATGAAADA
+304 VATGAAAEA

-351 VAVCKKANIPVIAD
+351 VAVCKKADIPVIAD

-384 VMVGSVLA
+384 VMVGSALA

-473 GNGDINAM
+473 GNPDISAM
-481 RENCQ
+481 KGNCQ

>member
-1 MLLGSQ
+1 
-7 NYNRLPLHESLIY
+7 
-20 SRFRVSLMASDT
+20 MAQGD

-47 ESAVLPAEV
+47 ESAVLPAGV
-56 DLKTRLTSSIS
+56 DTQTRLTNSIP
-67 LHVPIISAAM
+67 LNIPLVSAAM
-77 DTVTESRMAIAMAQ
+77 DTVTESNMAIAMAQ
-91 AGGIGVIHRNMTI
+91 AGGIGVIHRNMSV
-104 DEQAAKVNSVKRFES
+104 EAQATEVYRVKRFES

-126 MISPDTTIGE
+126 TISPDSTISE
-136 MRALKDRYGFSG
+136 LRAVKSQHGFSG
-148 LPVVDEEENLVG
+148 FPVIDDSGALVG

-174 ILVSEMMTTDL
+174 VKVSTMMTTEV

-192 DPEVAKKLLH
+192 DPEIAKKLLH
-202 QHRIEKLL
+202 QHRIEKLI
-210 VVDEEGKC
+210 VVDDEGRC

-229 SRDNPYS
+229 SRDNPKS
-236 CKDKHGR
+236 CKDSQGR

-251 TGEKGVERALALFD
+251 TGDKGVARALALYE
-265 AGADAVV
+265 AGVDAVV

-282 VLHTVR
+282 VIDAVR
-288 QIREAAGPEAQ
+288 AIRGQAPEGAQ

-304 VATGAAADA
+304 IATGAAAEM
-313 LIAAG
+313 LIEAG
-318 ANAVKVGIGPGSI
+318 ADAVKVGIGPGSI

-351 VAVCKKANIPVIAD
+351 VDICNKHDIPVIAD
-365 GGIKFSG
+365 GGIKYSG
-372 DIAKAIAAGADC
+372 DIAKAIAAGADS

-392 GTDEAPGEVILY
+392 GTDESPGEIILY

-415 GSVGAM
+415 GSIGAM
-421 SKGAHERYFQSEQG
+421 SQGAHERYFQPEQD
-435 DTRKYVPE
+435 DTSKYVPE

-456 HVLHQLIGGLRS
+456 NALYQMIGGLRS

-473 GNGDINAM
+473 GNGTIAEM
-481 RENCQ
+481 KANCD
-486 FVKITNAGLSESHV
+486 FVRITNAGLSESHV
-500 HDVEITREAPNYRR
+500 HDIEITREAPNYRR

>member
-1 MLLGSQ
+1 
-7 NYNRLPLHESLIY
+7 
-20 SRFRVSLMASDT
+20 MAQGD

-47 ESAVLPAEV
+47 ESAVLPAGV
-56 DLKTRLTSSIS
+56 DTQTRLTNSIP
-67 LHVPIISAAM
+67 LNIPLVSAAM
-77 DTVTESRMAIAMAQ
+77 DTVTESNMAIAMAQ
-91 AGGIGVIHRNMTI
+91 AGGIGVIHRNMSV
-104 DEQAAKVNSVKRFES
+104 EAQAAELTRVKRFEA

-126 MISPDTTIGE
+126 TISPDSTISE
-136 MRALKDRYGFSG
+136 LRAVKSQHGFSG
-148 LPVVDEEENLVG
+148 FPVIDDSGALVG

-174 ILVSEMMTTDL
+174 VKVSTMMTTEV

-192 DPEVAKKLLH
+192 DPEIAKKLLH
-202 QHRIEKLL
+202 QHRIEKLI
-210 VVDEEGKC
+210 VVDDEGRC

-229 SRDNPYS
+229 SRDNPKS
-236 CKDKHGR
+236 CKDSQGR

-251 TGEKGVERALALFD
+251 TGDKGVARALALYE
-265 AGADAVV
+265 AGVDAVV

-282 VLHTVR
+282 VIDAVR
-288 QIREAAGPEAQ
+288 AIREQAPEGAQ

-304 VATGAAADA
+304 IATGAAAEI
-313 LIAAG
+313 LIEAG
-318 ANAVKVGIGPGSI
+318 ADAVKVGIGPGSI

-351 VAVCKKANIPVIAD
+351 VDICNKHDIPVIAD
-365 GGIKFSG
+365 GGIKYSG
-372 DIAKAIAAGADC
+372 DIAKAIAAGADS

-392 GTDEAPGEVILY
+392 GTDESPGEIILY

-415 GSVGAM
+415 GSIGAM
-421 SKGAHERYFQSEQG
+421 GQGAHERYFQPEQD
-435 DTRKYVPE
+435 DTSKYVPE

-456 HVLHQLIGGLRS
+456 NALYQMIGGLRS

-473 GNGDINAM
+473 GNGTIAEM
-481 RENCQ
+481 KANCD
-486 FVKITNAGLSESHV
+486 FVRITNAGLSESHV
-500 HDVEITREAPNYRR
+500 HDIEITREAPNYRR